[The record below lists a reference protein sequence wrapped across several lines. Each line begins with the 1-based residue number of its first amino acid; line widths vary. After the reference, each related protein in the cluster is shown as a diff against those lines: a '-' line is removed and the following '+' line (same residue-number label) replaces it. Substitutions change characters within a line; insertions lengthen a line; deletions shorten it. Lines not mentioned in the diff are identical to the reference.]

1 LRTLANCR
9 PLAKQIWDEKWA
21 EEAMKVVDGFKVTY
35 KIVSLSDAEA
45 LNKFRWAAWFCVEN
59 LWNLEDPQKLE
70 PTGLEYE
77 LNGEIAGVRLRGFI
91 DRYSQTEGKMSL
103 TVSDYKT
110 GKTPK
115 YDLDEKFSQLL
126 IYAKLLINLGVGD
139 VDKVELLY
147 LKDGVKLT
155 REVTHSE
162 IVKLEEMI
170 QETKSQIDEKC
181 RTGEFEAKTSFLCN
195 FCSYKRICPAWR

>member
-1 LRTLANCR
+1 
-9 PLAKQIWDEKWA
+9 
-21 EEAMKVVDGFKVTY
+21 M
-35 KIVSLSDAEA
+35 
-45 LNKFRWAAWFCVEN
+45 
-59 LWNLEDPQKLE
+59 
-70 PTGLEYE
+70 
-77 LNGEIAGVRLRGFI
+77 RGFI

-170 QETKSQIDEKC
+170 RETKAKIDEKC
-181 RTGEFEAKTSFLCN
+181 KTGEFEAKTSFLCN

>member
-1 LRTLANCR
+1 
-9 PLAKQIWDEKWA
+9 
-21 EEAMKVVDGFKVTY
+21 M
-35 KIVSLSDAEA
+35 
-45 LNKFRWAAWFCVEN
+45 
-59 LWNLEDPQKLE
+59 
-70 PTGLEYE
+70 
-77 LNGEIAGVRLRGFI
+77 RLRGFI
-91 DRYSQTEGKMSL
+91 DRYSQTDGKMSL

-147 LKDGVKLT
+147 LKEGVKLT

-181 RTGEFEAKTSFLCN
+181 RTGEFEPKTSFLCN
-195 FCSYKRICPAWR
+195 FCSYKRICPAWRR